1 MQTSLDRG
9 LRAVSDPT
17 RREILRM
24 VAVTES
30 SAGDIASRFSM
41 TRPAV
46 SQHLTALRKAGLV
59 RVRAMAQQRLY
70 SADAEGLEALFNEM
84 ERFWEQ
90 VFEPESANG
99 SESG

>member
-1 MQTSLDRG
+1 MEVLMDRA

-24 VAVTES
+24 VAITES
-30 SAGDIASRFSM
+30 SAGEIASRFSI

-46 SQHLTALRKAGLV
+46 SQHLTVLLNARLV
-59 RVRAMAQQRLY
+59 CVRAKAQQRLY
-70 SADAEGLEALFNEM
+70 SLDAAGLEALFNEM

-90 VFEPESANG
+90 VFEPETASQD
-99 SESG
+99 